1 MGQREFSCRAG
12 SALLLEGL
20 LRRRRGLGDT
30 GIRWASK
37 ALLILGSG
45 EDGGQI
51 EGPLVRQLQLAAGSR
66 QGKGR
71 QQGGTEHS
79 VVFPSPFLPPSRS
92 SMATAFYGS
101 RVPPPRL
108 AAALLLSL
116 RLSTQFHASLPL
128 PLLFLQPNAFSIVP
142 VWPQP
147 PHSSGPAR
155 MRPPPHVA
163 SPASPALVTCPSL
176 LCLPASPAP
185 VPLFHGGWVQTR
197 LCLHLR
203 PLPHSVLC
211 SVWDP

>member
-155 MRPPPHVA
+155 MRPPP
-163 SPASPALVTCPSL
+163 PM
-176 LCLPASPAP
+176 
-185 VPLFHGGWVQTR
+185 
-197 LCLHLR
+197 
-203 PLPHSVLC
+203 
-211 SVWDP
+211 